1 MAKIQLYL
9 IGFRFLIVRGE
20 LGDGGGGVGG
30 GGGSNPYKGLVY
42 RIGGKACFSLMI
54 YEFCSSNTLYS
65 VSLSF
70 TMFIFLLNHVNT

>member
-9 IGFRFLIVRGE
+9 IGFRFLIVKGE
-20 LGDGGGGVGG
+20 LGGGGV
-30 GGGSNPYKGLVY
+30 SNPYKGLVY

-54 YEFCSSNTLYS
+54 YEFCSSNALYF
-65 VSLSF
+65 VSPSF

>member
-9 IGFRFLIVRGE
+9 IGFRFLIVKGK
-20 LGDGGGGVGG
+20 LGG
-30 GGGSNPYKGLVY
+30 GGGGDSNPYKGLVY

-54 YEFCSSNTLYS
+54 YEFCSSNALYF
-65 VSLSF
+65 VSPSF

>member
-20 LGDGGGGVGG
+20 LGDGGGGGGG

-54 YEFCSSNTLYS
+54 YEFCSSNALYF
-65 VSLSF
+65 VSPSF

>member
-9 IGFRFLIVRGE
+9 IGFRFLIVKGE
-20 LGDGGGGVGG
+20 LGGRG
-30 GGGSNPYKGLVY
+30 GGGSNPDKGLVY

-54 YEFCSSNTLYS
+54 YEFCSSNALYF
-65 VSLSF
+65 VSPSF

>member
-9 IGFRFLIVRGE
+9 IGFRFLIVKGK
-20 LGDGGGGVGG
+20 LGG

-54 YEFCSSNTLYS
+54 YEFCSSNALYF
-65 VSLSF
+65 VSPSF

>member
-20 LGDGGGGVGG
+20 LGDGGGGGD
-30 GGGSNPYKGLVY
+30 GGSNPYKGLVY

>member
-9 IGFRFLIVRGE
+9 IGFRFLIVKGK
-20 LGDGGGGVGG
+20 LGGG

-54 YEFCSSNTLYS
+54 YEFCSSNALYF
-65 VSLSF
+65 VSPSF